1 MSSSKVDCHFFLTSS
16 CRNGDQCPFR
26 HSERAKGT
34 EEVCLDYAQSG
45 QCPVS
50 DCGKRHTEVSN
61 RSTKPPSE
69 VPCRNEENGAA
80 CTRPGCIFKHE
91 RPTKPSGL
99 NAAAKAFVP
108 QGRPVRPVR
117 PVKEWTPASKGSM
130 EWTPASKVSME
141 WTPASKAGRPP
152 VRPHANMEWT
162 PNKAARPPPLPGTA
176 GVQAA
181 GQRVAMARPQR
192 PVASLALSGDSQ
204 EMDVDVPQP
213 PMQAAVR
220 RAERPAAPAS
230 VAGVASIPTIYD
242 ILGITEQAPAST
254 DRFARDRRGK
264 DRARSSTVSHV
275 PAVSFAPMPTTLV
288 STQASGGFVWPQTQV
303 PSVSDSGL
311 PVSSVV
317 AAPPMA
323 TPVVSNV
330 ANTASTL
337 DVKPTPTLDVKPT
350 PVASVSEEAVAAL
363 SDDNPLRA
371 MVSLDDLEAGEDE
384 EEGKAESPPMA
395 AQTTISSPPVPP
407 SVPVVVAPVARAAAS
422 HKTPAKPRSV
432 PPPRD
437 TKTSSPMLG
446 AADPAGA
453 ESSVPK
459 ILSFQEIMER
469 KRRKLAEASASNVA
483 SPPPAV
489 EAAAEVKAVVE
500 ASAAVEVKAVV
511 AASPALVGKRRI
523 IIDED
528 DAESDASEGK
538 RARPESPA
546 RRKELAIPDYVAM
559 FERELADITVDLDG
573 PLENTPA
580 GDVVSRA
587 TLANTFVDQDID
599 QLLKL

>member
-1 MSSSKVDCHFFLTSS
+1 
-16 CRNGDQCPFR
+16 
-26 HSERAKGT
+26 
-34 EEVCLDYAQSG
+34 
-45 QCPVS
+45 
-50 DCGKRHTEVSN
+50 
-61 RSTKPPSE
+61 
-69 VPCRNEENGAA
+69 
-80 CTRPGCIFKHE
+80 
-91 RPTKPSGL
+91 
-99 NAAAKAFVP
+99 
-108 QGRPVRPVR
+108 
-117 PVKEWTPASKGSM
+117 
-130 EWTPASKVSME
+130 
-141 WTPASKAGRPP
+141 
-152 VRPHANMEWT
+152 
-162 PNKAARPPPLPGTA
+162 
-176 GVQAA
+176 
-181 GQRVAMARPQR
+181 
-192 PVASLALSGDSQ
+192 
-204 EMDVDVPQP
+204 MDVDVPLP

-275 PAVSFAPMPTTLV
+275 PAVSFAPMPTTLA

-303 PSVSDSGL
+303 HSVSDSGL

-330 ANTASTL
+330 ANTTSTL

-363 SDDNPLRA
+363 SDNNPLRA
-371 MVSLDDLEAGEDE
+371 MVSLDELEAGEDE

-453 ESSVPK
+453 DSSVPK

-489 EAAAEVKAVVE
+489 EAA
-500 ASAAVEVKAVV
+500 VEVKAVV
-511 AASPALVGKRRI
+511 AASPALIGKRRI

-528 DAESDASEGK
+528 DVESDASEGK
-538 RARPESPA
+538 RARPEPPA

>member
-1 MSSSKVDCHFFLTSS
+1 
-16 CRNGDQCPFR
+16 
-26 HSERAKGT
+26 
-34 EEVCLDYAQSG
+34 
-45 QCPVS
+45 
-50 DCGKRHTEVSN
+50 
-61 RSTKPPSE
+61 
-69 VPCRNEENGAA
+69 
-80 CTRPGCIFKHE
+80 
-91 RPTKPSGL
+91 
-99 NAAAKAFVP
+99 
-108 QGRPVRPVR
+108 
-117 PVKEWTPASKGSM
+117 
-130 EWTPASKVSME
+130 
-141 WTPASKAGRPP
+141 
-152 VRPHANMEWT
+152 
-162 PNKAARPPPLPGTA
+162 
-176 GVQAA
+176 
-181 GQRVAMARPQR
+181 
-192 PVASLALSGDSQ
+192 
-204 EMDVDVPQP
+204 MDVDVPLP

-220 RAERPAAPAS
+220 LAERPAAPAS

-303 PSVSDSGL
+303 HSVSDSGL

-330 ANTASTL
+330 ANMTSTLDVKPTPTL

-363 SDDNPLRA
+363 SDNNPLRA

-453 ESSVPK
+453 DSSVPK

-500 ASAAVEVKAVV
+500 ASPAVEVKAVV

-528 DAESDASEGK
+528 DVESDASEGK
-538 RARPESPA
+538 RARPEPPA
-546 RRKELAIPDYVAM
+546 WRKELAIPDYVAM